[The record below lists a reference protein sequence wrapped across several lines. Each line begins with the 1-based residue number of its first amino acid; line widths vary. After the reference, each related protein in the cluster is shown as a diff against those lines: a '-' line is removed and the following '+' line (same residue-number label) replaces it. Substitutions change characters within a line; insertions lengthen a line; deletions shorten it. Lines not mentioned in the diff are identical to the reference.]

1 MCRVVGLKDS
11 EREGKS
17 CRMVKVVSMCRVS
30 GAKKERSH
38 PRLKLQIQNILLER
52 AKHLFLRRLLELYF
66 PFLHRYWCT
75 LSYVHLLL
83 AVLRLLCLARRF
95 GSPESK
101 SWKAYSGL
109 LRRRRNPLQLNGAC
123 GETERKKDLIGGYGY
138 RMIEANG
145 KYLEV
150 DIRNEEVENS

>member
-1 MCRVVGLKDS
+1 MCRVVGLEDS

-17 CRMVKVVSMCRVS
+17 CRMVKVFSMCRVS
-30 GAKKERSH
+30 RAKKERSH

-52 AKHLFLRRLLELYF
+52 AKHLFLHRLLELYF
-66 PFLHRYWCT
+66 PFLHRYWYT

-83 AVLRLLCLARRF
+83 AVLRPLCLARRF

-101 SWKAYSGL
+101 SWKAHSGL
-109 LRRRRNPLQLNGAC
+109 LRRRRNLLQANGVC
-123 GETERKKDLIGGYGY
+123 RETERKKDMIGGYRY

-145 KYLEV
+145 KYFEV
-150 DIRNEEVENS
+150 DIQN

>member
-1 MCRVVGLKDS
+1 MCRVVGLENS

-17 CRMVKVVSMCRVS
+17 CRMVKVVSMCKVF

-52 AKHLFLRRLLELYF
+52 AKHLFLHRLLELYF
-66 PFLHRYWCT
+66 PFLHRYWCA

-83 AVLRLLCLARRF
+83 AVLPLLCLARRF
-95 GSPESK
+95 GSPEGK
-101 SWKAYSGL
+101 SWKAHSGL
-109 LRRRRNPLQLNGAC
+109 LRRRRNPLQLNGVC
-123 GETERKKDLIGGYGY
+123 GETERKKDLTGGYRC
-138 RMIEANG
+138 RMIKENG